1 MHPSKETA
9 TDASQPPRLILPMP
23 AAASFKALRHKAEL
37 WGGGWQG
44 EGLGGRLVIPVLA
57 GLRRGLVGYAVSA
70 SDTPQGTRL
79 EFIEEESDLKVH
91 GPTVIVLLIAAA
103 AALTCLVVP
112 FVPKLLPL
120 LPPCV
125 VLCLATWLF
134 IVARMR
140 NSGLEEFI
148 VDLEDDAETD
158 PEDAGELKD

>member
-1 MHPSKETA
+1 MHPSNEPQTGP
-9 TDASQPPRLILPMP
+9 SYPSRLVLPLP

-70 SDTPQGTRL
+70 SDTPQGTQL
-79 EFIEEESDLKVH
+79 EFVEEESDLKVH
-91 GPTVIVLLIAAA
+91 TPTVIVLLIAAA
-103 AALTCLVVP
+103 AALTCLVIP

-148 VDLEDDAETD
+148 GDLEDGAD
-158 PEDAGELKD
+158 PGEEGESKD